1 MSQVSW
7 GQALPWIARVTFIVH
22 LIVAV
27 VVGVLLLV
35 IPSIFGSWFGYPD
48 VPELQPPIR
57 AFGAVLL
64 GLGGLTSLYGVLTRS
79 WERVD
84 YIVRGE
90 IAYLA
95 LQLIAF
101 IVSAAIGS
109 GPLLANAIFA
119 VVSAVLLV
127 LFVITFVARPR

>member
-27 VVGVLLLV
+27 VLGVLLLV
-35 IPSIFGSWFGYPD
+35 IPSTFGSWFGYPD
-48 VPELQPPIR
+48 VPDLQPPIR
-57 AFGAVLL
+57 ALGAVLL
-64 GLGGLTSLYGVLTRS
+64 GFGGLTSLYGVLTRS

-90 IAYLA
+90 IVYLA
-95 LQLIAF
+95 LQLIVF

-109 GPLLANAIFA
+109 GPLLANVVFA
-119 VVSAVLLV
+119 VVSAVLLA
-127 LFVITFVARPR
+127 LFVATFAARPR